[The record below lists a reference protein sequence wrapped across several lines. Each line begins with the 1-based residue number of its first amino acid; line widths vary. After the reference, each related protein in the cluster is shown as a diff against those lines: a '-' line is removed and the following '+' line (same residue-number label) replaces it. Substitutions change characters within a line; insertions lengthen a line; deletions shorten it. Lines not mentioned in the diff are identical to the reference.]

1 VTGREGRSCIEGL
14 FQQLE
19 MQTIGWTS
27 ERRALLL
34 YSKLEGIARMNVD
47 CLGDSARIHYE
58 EMKAALL
65 DATNGHSLQFTAQQ
79 QHK

>member
-1 VTGREGRSCIEGL
+1 
-14 FQQLE
+14 
-19 MQTIGWTS
+19 
-27 ERRALLL
+27 
-34 YSKLEGIARMNVD
+34 MNVD